1 MKDILVKTN
10 LRADR
15 TFSYFPRLNLSIAL
29 SKSGSPLD
37 KAFCSFPLFLP
48 EPDAGIRKGLD
59 ELGRSR
65 SLLNKLDI
73 APEIGGWATILA
85 YVRDGFGVGVVSEG
99 ALTDSEGVTLRKLD
113 SGSFDPI
120 VARLICRRATATG
133 PGEEPDLTEPTRAW
147 CDELRRLAREHKPLG

>member
-1 MKDILVKTN
+1 LKT
-10 LRADR
+10 
-15 TFSYFPRLNLSIAL
+15 
-29 SKSGSPLD
+29 KSGTPLD
-37 KAFCSFPLFLP
+37 KAFCSFPLILP

-59 ELGRSR
+59 EVVRSR

-113 SGSFDPI
+113 PDSFDPI
-120 VARLICRRATATG
+120 VARLICRRATG

-147 CDELRRLAREHKPLG
+147 CDELRRLARDHKPLGRSALS